1 MAESF
6 LLVWFDAWDDR
17 VLTLARHLEAWGEV
31 EEDPAAPDPPY
42 DAAANETHD
51 GRCSARQGR
60 ARVALAGHTRVS
72 FGIGNQSGRCG
83 VEGPCWL
90 HPRRAA
96 AALRAAWLGGEAVAG
111 CKATGAWT
119 ALEVAAA
126 ASHCADLLQQAPAR
140 ADQESATFDSSAAPS
155 VLLRGPTARTSVEL
169 LCVVNTSLLG
179 TGAGAFGRSPR
190 DPVTGLAVY
199 SMLRATSSTHTAAGG
214 SVRFWDVAAAASPP
228 ASLSPGPALDA
239 GTGLHAVAAAAEAG
253 KAAAAAAAAPR
264 LSGPCATWAALS
276 GAALWARRDVPPP
289 LLLGLGGCRPVEL
302 RLRLPAA
309 NTGAEGAASEGTAAA
324 AGSAPKRLLDPRGA
338 AAVRWQGALRMG
350 HELWG
355 AGSTCSAGSAAATP
369 DVFIEVSSVHELA
382 SPWVLQVYLQEPAW

>member
-1 MAESF
+1 
-6 LLVWFDAWDDR
+6 
-17 VLTLARHLEAWGEV
+17 
-31 EEDPAAPDPPY
+31 
-42 DAAANETHD
+42 
-51 GRCSARQGR
+51 
-60 ARVALAGHTRVS
+60 
-72 FGIGNQSGRCG
+72 
-83 VEGPCWL
+83 L

-96 AALRAAWLGGEAVAG
+96 AALRAAWRGGEATPSKEA
-111 CKATGAWT
+111 GAWT
-119 ALEVAAA
+119 ATVVAAA

-140 ADQESATFDSSAAPS
+140 SDQESAAFGPSAAPS
-155 VLLRGPTARTSVEL
+155 VLLRGPTARSSVEL
-169 LCVVNTSLLG
+169 LCVVDTSALG

-190 DPVTGLAVY
+190 DPVTGLTVY

-214 SVRFWDVAAAASPP
+214 SGGSVRFWDVAAAASLP
-228 ASLSPGPALDA
+228 ASLSPGPPLNA
-239 GTGLHAVAAAAEAG
+239 GTVLHAVVAPAEAS

-264 LSGPCATWAALS
+264 LGGPCATWAALS

-309 NTGAEGAASEGTAAA
+309 DAGSEGAASEGTAAA
-324 AGSAPKRLLDPRGA
+324 ADVAPKRLLDPRGA

-369 DVFIEVSSVHELA
+369 DVFIEVSSVRELVP
-382 SPWVLQVYLQEPAW
+382 PWALQVYLQEPAW